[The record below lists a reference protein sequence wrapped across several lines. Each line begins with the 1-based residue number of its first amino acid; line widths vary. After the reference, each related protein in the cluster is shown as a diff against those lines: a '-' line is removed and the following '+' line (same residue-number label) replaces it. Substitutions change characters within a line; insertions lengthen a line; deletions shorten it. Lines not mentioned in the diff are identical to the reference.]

1 MVDRYH
7 SRQDLILGCSLDMS
21 VYAVTGIA
29 KDPLHYPIKLTGII
43 EERTIYLNRP
53 LPKMS

>member
-1 MVDRYH
+1 MVDKYH
-7 SRQDLILGCSLDMS
+7 SRQILGSTLGMS
-21 VYAVTGIA
+21 VYAMTGIA

-43 EERTIYLNRP
+43 EEATIYLNRP